1 MASVASILSA
11 GRFGPLQER
20 NFRHLWVGRTASV
33 VGDSLAFV
41 ALAFAVIGL
50 GGSGT
55 DLGLVI
61 ASYSLPSVIF
71 LLVGGVWADR
81 LPRRAVMIAADLVRA
96 AAQITLATAVLTNN
110 ASVLLF
116 MAMAFVSGASTAFFQ
131 PAATGLVPE
140 AVSAGRLQQ
149 GNAMLNL
156 SQSTAQLF
164 GPVVSGLLV
173 LAVGAGWVFVLD
185 AVSFLVSAT
194 ALASLKLKL
203 VPRAA
208 HGSFLADLRVGW
220 REVVGRRWLPPSL
233 AAFSLMNLSFAS
245 FLVLGPIAMNE
256 HYAGAADWGLVV
268 AMFGLGGL
276 LGGGAAL
283 RWKPA
288 RPLIVVFA
296 LMTFNALRLLGLSS
310 TPPLLIVL
318 GFVLVAS
325 AASSLGDTIWHTTV
339 QTQVPARSLSRVSSY
354 DWMVSLLFFPLGAAL
369 AGPLA
374 DAIGTTNA
382 LFLFATISSV
392 PCLAVLLLPSVRAVR
407 RRDRAPED
415 AESKPSGTVETIDP
429 KLEPEPTLARAS

>member
-1 MASVASILSA
+1 ME
-11 GRFGPLQER
+11 RFGPLQER
-20 NFRHLWVGRTASV
+20 NFRHLWVGRTAST

-55 DLGLVI
+55 DLGLVL

-71 LLVGGVWADR
+71 LLIGGVWADR

-96 AAQITLATAVLTNN
+96 AAQLTLATAVLTGN
-110 ASVLLF
+110 ASVPLF
-116 MAMAFVSGASTAFFQ
+116 MLMAFVSGASTAFFQ
-131 PAATGLVPE
+131 PASTGLVPE
-140 AVSAGRLQQ
+140 AVSADRIQQ
-149 GNAMLNL
+149 ANAMLNL

-173 LAVGAGWVFVLD
+173 LIIGAGWVFAID
-185 AVSFLVSAT
+185 AISFLISAA
-194 ALASLKLKL
+194 ALVSLKLRL
-203 VPRAA
+203 APRAA

-220 REVVGRRWLPPSL
+220 REVIGRRWLPPSL

-256 HYAGAADWGLVV
+256 HYGGAADWGLVV
-268 AMFGLGGL
+268 AMFGFGGL

-296 LMTFNALRLLGLSS
+296 LMAFNALRLLGLST

-374 DAIGTTNA
+374 EAIGTMNA

-392 PCLAVLLLPSVRAVR
+392 PCLLVLLLPAVR
-407 RRDRAPED
+407 GVRRADRPPAD
-415 AESKPSGTVETIDP
+415 AEGVSAGPAVPMDP
-429 KLEPEPTLARAS
+429 ILEPEPKLARAS

>member
-1 MASVASILSA
+1 ME
-11 GRFGPLQER
+11 RFGPLQER
-20 NFRHLWVGRTASV
+20 NFRHLWVGRTAST

-71 LLVGGVWADR
+71 LLIGGVWADR

-96 AAQITLATAVLTNN
+96 AAQLTLATAVLTGN
-110 ASVLLF
+110 ASVPLF
-116 MAMAFVSGASTAFFQ
+116 MLMAFVSGASTAFFQ
-131 PAATGLVPE
+131 PASTGLVPE

-149 GNAMLNL
+149 ANAMLNL

-173 LAVGAGWVFVLD
+173 LVVGAGWVFAID
-185 AVSFLVSAT
+185 AISFLISAAALVSMKLR
-194 ALASLKLKL
+194 LA
-203 VPRAA
+203 PRAA

-220 REVVGRRWLPPSL
+220 REVIGRRWLPPSL

-256 HYAGAADWGLVV
+256 HYGGAADWGLVV
-268 AMFGLGGL
+268 AMFGVGGL

-296 LMTFNALRLLGLSS
+296 LMAFNALRLLGLST

-339 QTQVPARSLSRVSSY
+339 QTQVPAKSLSRVSSY

-374 DAIGTTNA
+374 DAIGTMNA

-392 PCLAVLLLPSVRAVR
+392 PCLLVLLLPAVR
-407 RRDRAPED
+407 GVRRADRPPADADDLPAGAAVVIDPIPEP
-415 AESKPSGTVETIDP
+415 ESK
-429 KLEPEPTLARAS
+429 LARAS

>member
-1 MASVASILSA
+1 ME
-11 GRFGPLQER
+11 RFGPLQER
-20 NFRHLWVGRTASV
+20 NFRHLWIGRTASV

-96 AAQITLATAVLTNN
+96 AAQLTLATAVLTGN
-110 ASVLLF
+110 ASVPLF
-116 MAMAFVSGASTAFFQ
+116 MLMAFVSGASTAFFQ
-131 PAATGLVPE
+131 PASTGLVPE

-149 GNAMLNL
+149 ANAMLNL

-173 LAVGAGWVFVLD
+173 LLLGAGWVFAID
-185 AVSFLVSAT
+185 AVTFLISAA
-194 ALASLKLKL
+194 ALASLRLRL
-203 VPRAA
+203 APRAA

-220 REVVGRRWLPPSL
+220 REVVGRPWLPPSL
-233 AAFSLMNLSFAS
+233 AAFSLVNLSFAS

-256 HYAGAADWGLVV
+256 HYGGAADWGLVV
-268 AMFGLGGL
+268 AMFGVGGL

-288 RPLIVVFA
+288 RPLLAVFA
-296 LMTFNALRLLGLSS
+296 LMAFNSLRLLGLST
-310 TPPLLIVL
+310 TPPLLVVL

-354 DWMVSLLFFPLGAAL
+354 DWMVSLLFFPLGAAV

-374 DAIGTTNA
+374 DLIGASNA
-382 LFLFATISSV
+382 LLTFAVISSV
-392 PCLAVLLLPSVRAVR
+392 PSLLVLLLPAVRAVR
-407 RRDRAPED
+407 RAERPPADPEAAP
-415 AESKPSGTVETIDP
+415 AGPAATIEVSS
-429 KLEPEPTLARAS
+429 EPEATLARAS

>member
-1 MASVASILSA
+1 VSRL
-11 GRFGPLQER
+11 GPLQER
-20 NFRHLWVGRTASV
+20 NFRNLWIGRTASV
-33 VGDSLAFV
+33 VGDSLSFV

-81 LPRRAVMIAADLVRA
+81 LPRRAVMIAADVVRA
-96 AAQITLATAVLTNN
+96 GAQLTLAVAVLTGN
-110 ASVLLF
+110 ASVPLF

-131 PAATGLVPE
+131 PASTGLVPE
-140 AVSAGRLQQ
+140 AVSAARLQQ
-149 GNAMLNL
+149 GNALLNL

-173 LAVGAGWVFVLD
+173 IFIGAGWVFAID
-185 AVSFLVSAT
+185 AATFLISAA
-194 ALASLKLKL
+194 ALASLRLRL
-203 VPRAA
+203 TPPAA
-208 HGSFLADLRVGW
+208 HGSFLGDLRVGW
-220 REVVGRRWLPPSL
+220 REVVSRRWLPPSL

-245 FLVLGPIAMNE
+245 FLTLGPIVMNE
-256 HYAGAADWGLVV
+256 QYGGAADWGLVV
-268 AMFGLGGL
+268 AMFGVGGL
-276 LGGGAAL
+276 LGGGTAL

-288 RPLIVVFA
+288 RPLIAVFA
-296 LMTFNALRLLGLSS
+296 LMTFNALRLVGLSI

-339 QTQVPARSLSRVSSY
+339 QTQVPARHLSRVSSY

-374 DAIGTTNA
+374 DTIGASNA
-382 LFLFATISSV
+382 LTTFAILSSV
-392 PCLAVLLLPSVRAVR
+392 PCALVLLLPAVRGVRRAERPPVDLDESSVSEPGGREQAVEPEATLVRA
-407 RRDRAPED
+407 
-415 AESKPSGTVETIDP
+415 S
-429 KLEPEPTLARAS
+429 

>member
-1 MASVASILSA
+1 ME
-11 GRFGPLQER
+11 RFGPLQER
-20 NFRHLWVGRTASV
+20 NFRHLWIGRTASTI
-33 VGDSLAFV
+33 GDSLAFV

-61 ASYSLPSVIF
+61 ASYSLPSVVF

-81 LPRRAVMIAADLVRA
+81 LPRRAVMIAADLIRA
-96 AAQITLATAVLTNN
+96 VAQLTLAAAVLTGN
-110 ASVLLF
+110 ASVPLF
-116 MAMAFVSGASTAFFQ
+116 MLMAFVSGASTAFFQ
-131 PAATGLVPE
+131 PASTGLVPE
-140 AVSAGRLQQ
+140 TVSAGRLQQ
-149 GNAMLNL
+149 ANAMLNL

-164 GPVVSGLLV
+164 GPVVAGLLV
-173 LAVGAGWVFVLD
+173 VLIGSGWVFAID
-185 AVSFLVSAT
+185 AVSFLISAAALVSMRLR
-194 ALASLKLKL
+194 LA
-203 VPRAA
+203 PRAA
-208 HGSFLADLRVGW
+208 HGSFLVDLRVGW
-220 REVVGRRWLPPSL
+220 REVVSRRWLPPSL
-233 AAFSLMNLSFAS
+233 AAFSLVNLSFAS

-256 HYAGAADWGLVV
+256 HYGGAADWGLVV
-268 AMFGLGGL
+268 AMFGIGGL
-276 LGGGAAL
+276 LGGGTAL

-296 LMTFNALRLLGLSS
+296 LMAFNSLRLLGLST

-374 DAIGTTNA
+374 DLLGANNA
-382 LFLFATISSV
+382 LLLFAAVSSI
-392 PCLAVLLLPSVRAVR
+392 PSLLVLLLPPIRNLRRA
-407 RRDRAPED
+407 DRPPVDD
-415 AESKPSGTVETIDP
+415 AEPAAALPLDRDIE
-429 KLEPEPTLARAS
+429 LARAG

>member
-1 MASVASILSA
+1 VSRV
-11 GRFGPLQER
+11 GPLQER
-20 NFRHLWVGRTASV
+20 NFRNLWIGRTASV
-33 VGDSLAFV
+33 VGDSLSFV

-81 LPRRAVMIAADLVRA
+81 LPRRAVMIAADVVRA
-96 AAQITLATAVLTNN
+96 GAQLTLAVAVLTGN
-110 ASVLLF
+110 ASVPLF

-131 PAATGLVPE
+131 PASTGLVPE
-140 AVSAGRLQQ
+140 AVSAARLQQ
-149 GNAMLNL
+149 GNALLNL
-156 SQSTAQLF
+156 SQSIAQLF

-173 LAVGAGWVFVLD
+173 IVIGAGWVFAID
-185 AVSFLVSAT
+185 AATFLISAA
-194 ALASLKLKL
+194 ALASLRLRL
-203 VPRAA
+203 APRAA

-220 REVVGRRWLPPSL
+220 REVVSRRWLPPSL

-245 FLVLGPIAMNE
+245 FLTLGPIVMNE
-256 HYAGAADWGLVV
+256 QYGGAADWGFVV
-268 AMFGLGGL
+268 AMFGVGGL
-276 LGGGAAL
+276 LGGGTAL

-288 RPLIVVFA
+288 RPLIAVFA
-296 LMTFNALRLLGLSS
+296 LMTFNALRLVGLSI

-339 QTQVPARSLSRVSSY
+339 QTQVPARHLSRVSSY

-374 DAIGTTNA
+374 DTVGASNA
-382 LFLFATISSV
+382 LTTFAILSSV
-392 PCLAVLLLPSVRAVR
+392 PCVLVLLLPAVR
-407 RRDRAPED
+407 GVRRAERPPLDA
-415 AESKPSGTVETIDP
+415 AESPLDEPGAQEPAV
-429 KLEPEPTLARAS
+429 EPEATLARAS